1 MAVVG
6 WKRSVPP
13 PLFSFWSA
21 IHIPCLSHC
30 KTSPLPTYMYF
41 CQHTSQPKAFSG
53 FGISN
58 FSLEVKVWF
67 YSTGRVSG
75 IPQSKL
81 VVGYVGPR
89 PTIAQS
95 KMAHTQNL
103 NIPSKTINV
112 RWLASLFLRSVVP
125 SEVKSDDTML
135 FIAENYPQCNC
146 FLSQS
151 QCYPVLSVDLF
162 SELDLDQWSKI
173 EGHDDVCSQW
183 QFIGNLHLMQVLL
196 SMSATRWTLSYQL

>member
-1 MAVVG
+1 MVN
-6 WKRSVPP
+6 SVFTPRVMTPLVAILAMYDDSSGLKACCTP
-13 PLFSFWSA
+13 PLVLLLVCHTYSMF
-21 IHIPCLSHC
+21 ITC

-41 CQHTSQPKAFSG
+41 CQHTSQPKASSG

-58 FSLEVKVWF
+58 FSLEVKVGF

-162 SELDLDQWSKI
+162 SELDLDQ
-173 EGHDDVCSQW
+173 
-183 QFIGNLHLMQVLL
+183 
-196 SMSATRWTLSYQL
+196 